1 MAYSILT
8 TTSSFGKVDPRPLQ
22 LLKEAGFEVTLNPYG
37 RTLTI
42 EESISILEGY
52 DGLIAGTEKLNE
64 IVLASAKHL
73 KYLCRLGAGMDNV
86 DFEAAAK
93 HGIKVENTPSAHV
106 DGVAELTLGGIL
118 SSLRGMAT
126 AHANLT
132 QGNWQKP
139 MGTLLRGKTVGIIGL
154 GQVGKR
160 LVALLKPFEVKILAY
175 DPYQDAEFAKANDIS
190 FVDLTTIAA
199 QSDIITLHMPFTK
212 EARYLIDQS
221 FLSKCK
227 KSVLIVNASRGGLI
241 NEVDLLEFLSSNPS
255 ASAYLDTFEQEPYS
269 GPLCALS
276 NCMLTPHIGS
286 YAAEVRI
293 NMEMEAAQNV
303 INFFKK

>member
-1 MAYSILT
+1 LAL
-8 TTSSFGKVDPRPLQ
+8 LQ
-22 LLKEAGFEVTLNPYG
+22 AEVFEETMNPY
-37 RTLTI
+37 RRKSSI
-42 EESISILEGY
+42 QESKEILKGY
-52 DGLIAGTEKLNE
+52 DGLISGTESRNEEVLNTAE
-64 IVLASAKHL
+64 SL

-86 DFEAAAK
+86 DFEAAEK
-93 HGIKVENTPSAHV
+93 QRIKVENTPSAHV

-175 DPYQDAEFAKANDIS
+175 DPFQDADFAKANEIS

-199 QSDIITLHMPFTK
+199 QSDIITMHIPFTK
-212 EARYLIDQS
+212 DAKHMIDQA

-227 KSVLIVNASRGGLI
+227 KSAVIVNASRGGLI
-241 NEVDLLEFLSSNPS
+241 NEVDLLKFLSANPA
-255 ASAYLDTFEQEPYS
+255 ASAYLDTFEQESYH
-269 GPLCALS
+269 GALCAIS

-286 YAAEVRI
+286 YASEVRI
-293 NMEMEAAQNV
+293 NMEMEAAKNV